1 MMEQPVASIRTAH
14 AHLFSG
20 VLEATR
26 EQPPG
31 PNRTRT
37 LIHEIGFLR
46 EMEISA
52 KKRGPLMSNANVR
65 HLNAFAADWID
76 VWRAQDEM
84 AVVPIYRLAEAGDV
98 KPQGDGIH
106 LQVSEGVE
114 GGGSMHS
121 SHFARHQGHFQQL
134 VLHLDFYLGLGNRN
148 KVV

>member
-52 KKRGPLMSNANVR
+52 KKRDRKS
-65 HLNAFAADWID
+65 
-76 VWRAQDEM
+76 
-84 AVVPIYRLAEAGDV
+84 VV
-98 KPQGDGIH
+98 
-106 LQVSEGVE
+106 
-114 GGGSMHS
+114 
-121 SHFARHQGHFQQL
+121 
-134 VLHLDFYLGLGNRN
+134 
-148 KVV
+148 